1 MEFQLKI
8 GISSLIETV
17 VTENDSAIKYGS
29 GTLDV
34 YATPAMIALMENAA
48 KSCVGLHL
56 PTQYTTVGIEVNIKH
71 LKPTAIG
78 SKVKCEAVLQD
89 IKGKKLFF
97 NVIAWDEKE
106 KIGEG
111 LHVRYIVESE
121 DFMKKLYN

>member
-1 MEFQLKI
+1 MEFQLKP

-34 YATPAMIALMENAA
+34 YATPAMIALMENVA

-56 PTQYTTVGIEVNIKH
+56 PSQYTTVGIEVSIRH
-71 LKPTAIG
+71 IKPTSIG
-78 SKVKCEAVLQD
+78 SKVKCEAILHE

-97 NVIAWDEKE
+97 NVAAWDEKG

-111 LHVRYIVESE
+111 IHVRYIVESE
-121 DFMKKLYN
+121 DFMKKL